1 MSTLLTLLELQPGD
15 GTETPGSGPA
25 SGPDGKRAYGGQF
38 VAQSLAAAC
47 HTVDADRPP
56 TNMHLQFLRG
66 GEAGDPVGLHGDPG
80 VRRPDRGG
88 APRRL
93 APGRTAADDGHR
105 VVRRRAGRPRTRAA
119 ASTCPAI
126 PRPLPRTGPA
136 GPAPSMPLDE
146 LDIRIADDR
155 STGEFVRRLWW
166 RATVPLPDDRMVHTL
181 VAAYVTDVY
190 MIDPAL
196 QVHGHS
202 MKARSHR
209 SGTTD
214 SSIWFHR
221 PGPGRQWNLLESP
234 LAGRGAWTRSRHRQL
249 DPRRRR
255 HRGHPGAGGPYR
267 RAGTAVEL
275 TARCRRSR
283 IRLRSSVAR

>member
-1 MSTLLTLLELQPGD
+1 MSALLKLLDVESGA
-15 GTETPGSGPA
+15 ETDSWIGPA
-25 SGPDGKRAYGGQF
+25 SGPAGKRAYGGQF

-66 GEAGDPVGLHGDPG
+66 GEAGDPVEYTVARVFD
-80 VRRPDRGG
+80 
-88 APRRL
+88 
-93 APGRTAADDGHR
+93 GRTAAARRVDSRQDGRLLTTATVSFAAELPGPEHGHR
-105 VVRRRAGRPRTRAA
+105 PTMPGDPD
-119 ASTCPAI
+119 S
-126 PRPLPRTGPA
+126 LPRTGPA

-146 LDIRIADDR
+146 LDIRIADDT

-166 RATVPLPDDRMVHTL
+166 RATVPLPDDPPVHTL

-202 MKARSHR
+202 MTARSHR

-221 PGPGRQWNLLESP
+221 PVRADEWNLLECRSP
-234 LAGRGAWTRSRHRQL
+234 AAARGRGVVTASLVRADGAIAATLTQEGLIAEREPS
-249 DPRRRR
+249 
-255 HRGHPGAGGPYR
+255 PG
-267 RAGTAVEL
+267 
-275 TARCRRSR
+275 
-283 IRLRSSVAR
+283 